1 MLTPTPTI
9 ETPEANA
16 GDYAATII
24 TVKAA
29 RDQARADSIRDLVD
43 AHRRLQ
49 GSVRRFLSWFG
60 ASADEPLTLDALASR
75 LEARARAAGFRRMRE
90 LSETV
95 GAVRAAAHQ
104 REWLFSD
111 SFGTDT
117 PALRDA
123 ALALERLDARL
134 VGLCVEHVLV
144 VTRRSKA

>member
-1 MLTPTPTI
+1 MLTHTSTTDTPD
-9 ETPEANA
+9 ALA
-16 GDYAATII
+16 SDYAATII

-49 GSVRRFLSWFG
+49 SSVRRFLSMFG
-60 ASADEPLTLDALASR
+60 APADAPLSLDALAAQ
-75 LEARARAAGFRRMRE
+75 LETRARAAGFRRMHE
-90 LSETV
+90 LSATV
-95 GAVRAAAHQ
+95 DAVRAAAHQ
-104 REWLFSD
+104 RESLFSD

-134 VGLCVEHVLV
+134 VGLCVEHVLMKR
-144 VTRRSKA
+144 TKP